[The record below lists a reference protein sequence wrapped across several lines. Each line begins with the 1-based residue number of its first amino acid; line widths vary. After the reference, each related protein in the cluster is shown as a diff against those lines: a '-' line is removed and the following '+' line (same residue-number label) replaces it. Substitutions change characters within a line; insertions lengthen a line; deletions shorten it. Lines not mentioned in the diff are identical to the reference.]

1 MITFLTDKDFNHS
14 GTATVIDLRAF
25 ARSGLKQ
32 QSDPDSDST
41 AITEPATAQT
51 PKETSALS
59 LPPP

>member
-1 MITFLTDKDFNHS
+1 M
-14 GTATVIDLRAF
+14 IDLRAF